1 MTKHPHHKSDEFH
14 NVHQA
19 SELHTRR
26 GPMRASWLAGANK
39 VKRLL
44 PLGMSLLSKTGKSIR
59 TYFQKMQIDMFIINY
74 HDCSKLETQLAAV

>member
-1 MTKHPHHKSDEFH
+1 
-14 NVHQA
+14 
-19 SELHTRR
+19 
-26 GPMRASWLAGANK
+26 MRASWLAGANK